1 LLPDTVF
8 VRALAASICRTL
20 KVDAAPI
27 LGQLPRT
34 AAPLLKTNE
43 SKINTPFRSS
53 GDGSGFS
60 FWHQLSRPFVLAV
73 LVLLV
78 AIAALIFFPFN
89 PQTEVVSAPQDASTV
104 AMAPLS
110 VPASPT
116 TEDSV
121 PVEVA
126 APSLAT
132 SLALSG
138 SEVAVAKDPNSV
150 AVSAALQGDA
160 SSPTVIV
167 PGSGATTGMLI
178 FKARGSSWIEVVDA
192 NRVVQVRKT
201 LSDREVVGV
210 SGALPLSVVVGR
222 ADATEVQ
229 VRGKPFDLTGIAKN
243 NVARFEVK

>member
-1 LLPDTVF
+1 
-8 VRALAASICRTL
+8 
-20 KVDAAPI
+20 
-27 LGQLPRT
+27 
-34 AAPLLKTNE
+34 
-43 SKINTPFRSS
+43 
-53 GDGSGFS
+53 
-60 FWHQLSRPFVLAV
+60 
-73 LVLLV
+73 VLLV